1 MCAGVLL
8 CVSRTRN
15 DGVPLY
21 CPVGPMMMVTGGGG
35 APAQFPGAPAQFP
48 GAPAQYPGAPA
59 QFSGPSAQPPTV
71 SPAAKPR

>member
-1 MCAGVLL
+1 
-8 CVSRTRN
+8 
-15 DGVPLY
+15 
-21 CPVGPMMMVTGGGG
+21 MMVTGGG
-35 APAQFPGAPAQFP
+35 